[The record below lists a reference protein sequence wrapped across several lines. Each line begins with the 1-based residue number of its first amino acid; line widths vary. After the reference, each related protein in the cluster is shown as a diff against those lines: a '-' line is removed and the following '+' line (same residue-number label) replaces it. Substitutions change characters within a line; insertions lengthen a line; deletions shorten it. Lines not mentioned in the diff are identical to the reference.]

1 MSVGMAR
8 NRPYLGVCS
17 HAEQKLLDFLEEC
30 LVMRIGKILLAGVML
45 LAFTTGCACRTKK
58 VGPEDGNIP
67 FAGEGGPLADVRFAF
82 DSYNVDATA
91 QKTLGM
97 NAEWL
102 KANPEAKVQV
112 EGHCDERGTNEYNL
126 ALGAKRA
133 RAAYDVLKSFGIE
146 ESRMGTVSYGE
157 ELPLDPRH
165 NEEAYAKNR
174 RAHFNVK

>member
-1 MSVGMAR
+1 MRCFNGA
-8 NRPYLGVCS
+8 
-17 HAEQKLLDFLEEC
+17 ALLDFLEES
-30 LVMRIGKILLAGVML
+30 LDMRIGKILLAAIML

-82 DSYNVDATA
+82 DAFDIDASA
-91 QKTLGM
+91 QSTLAM

-112 EGHCDERGTNEYNL
+112 EGHCDERGTNEYNM

-133 RAAYDVLKSFGIE
+133 RAAYDVLKTLGIA
-146 ESRMGTVSYGE
+146 ESRMSTVSYGE
-157 ELPLDPRH
+157 ELPLDPRQS
-165 NEEAYAKNR
+165 EEAWAKNR